1 MSCLSTDTKESDMK
15 TKIVLV
21 AILAIGTLIG
31 FSALLSAARKA
42 DHGTAHSSSVDWDM
56 TQRAA

>member
-1 MSCLSTDTKESDMK
+1 MK

-21 AILAIGTLIG
+21 AILAVGTLIG
-31 FSALLSAARKA
+31 LSALLSAARKA
-42 DHGTAHSSSVDWDM
+42 DHGTAHSSSVDWEM

>member
-1 MSCLSTDTKESDMK
+1 MK

-21 AILAIGTLIG
+21 AILAVGTLIG
-31 FSALLSAARKA
+31 FSALLSAAYRA
-42 DHGTAHSSSVDWDM
+42 DHGTAAHTSGLHQNWEL